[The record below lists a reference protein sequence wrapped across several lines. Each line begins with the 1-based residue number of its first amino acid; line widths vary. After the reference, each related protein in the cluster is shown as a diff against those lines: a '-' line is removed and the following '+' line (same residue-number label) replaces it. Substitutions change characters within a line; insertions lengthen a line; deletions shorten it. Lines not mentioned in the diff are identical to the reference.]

1 MGLGH
6 FGGGLGAAQWL
17 AAQGA
22 KVTVTDAAPAD
33 KLAESIKVLEAS
45 SPGSFTY
52 HLGGH
57 DLADLDHCDLLVVN
71 PAVDRAKSAFV
82 QAARAK
88 RVPTTTEINLFL
100 ERCPACAIGITGSV
114 GKSTTT
120 ALIHHALKAALHQPD
135 EDTARAS
142 NSPIT
147 NYQLPITSAP
157 RVFLGGNIGRSLLLE
172 LPNIRPQDLVVLE
185 LSSFMLEETPSVRSS
200 RFSVPAGVQ
209 TPAPRSGWSPHIAVV
224 TNIFPNHLDRHGTME
239 AYAAAK
245 QNILRFQSP
254 NDIAILNGDHEF
266 ISTWD
271 HVSPGK
277 IVKFHAP
284 ASTAKL
290 DLVMPGMHNQSN
302 AAAALAVLNALQI
315 PLDGAAARAAIAQFP
330 GLAHRLQCV
339 HSALLP
345 TASNGGRHVRCFND
359 SKATSPDAS
368 LTAIQTFDPG
378 TAVFIVGGYDKHLA
392 DSAFEKFDRL
402 LAQRALGV
410 LGIGATGQA
419 MIDRIQKHATHI
431 RLADKSSHTPRL
443 EYVGTLEHAVI
454 RTREWT
460 RDLPIQALVLSPASA
475 SWDQFPNY
483 EKRGETFSDLARLHF
498 ASKICSK

>member
-1 MGLGH
+1 MSNRNSPTDFTHKRVLVMGLGH

-22 KVTVTDAAPAD
+22 HVTVTDAAPAD
-33 KLAESIKVLEAS
+33 KLTDSIKALEAI

-82 QAARAK
+82 QAALAK
-88 RVPTTTEINLFL
+88 GVPTTTEINLFL

-120 ALIHHALKAALHQPD
+120 ALIQDDDPNTQSSVGGGL
-135 EDTARAS
+135 
-142 NSPIT
+142 SP
-147 NYQLPITSAP
+147 QSSSSP

-185 LSSFMLEETPSVRSS
+185 LSSFMLEETPNVCSS
-200 RFSVPAGVQ
+200 AFRRP
-209 TPAPRSGWSPHIAVV
+209 SGWSPHIAVV

-245 QNILRFQSP
+245 QNILRFQSK
-254 NDIAILNGDHEF
+254 NDIAILNGDHEL

-271 HVSPGK
+271 HISPGT

-284 ASTAKL
+284 SPSQKL

-302 AAAALAVLNALQI
+302 AAAALAVLDALQI
-315 PLDGAAARAAIAQFP
+315 PLDRPAARAAIAQFP

-339 HSALLP
+339 H
-345 TASNGGRHVRCFND
+345 TADHAGRPLRFFND

-419 MIDRIQKHATHI
+419 MIDRLQKCAANI
-431 RLADKSSHTPRL
+431 RSTDKSATAPRL
-443 EYVGTLEHAVI
+443 EYVGTLEQAVI

-498 ASKICSK
+498 ASTICSK